1 MIDRKILEDIKNQRC
16 ILFLG
21 PLMTTVRYKGRET
34 SLTEM
39 VCSQVTET
47 LVANNLLAQD
57 IDVQRNPYYV
67 MSKYINYLGGRKQLE
82 DQFQTLNSQ
91 FVEGPSFAYYRLS
104 KIPFNTIINFGYDH
118 LMERAL
124 YKGGYEFQFNHYD
137 YSGDRQQYLKD
148 KDDPLSTLDDKKQLV
163 YNLLGSLFD
172 KGSQILTE
180 DDQLEFM
187 RQIAGDRK
195 IPDNVISRIR
205 DDKDGKSYIFLGFN
219 FEEWPFRF
227 LLDLLDVPKKMKT
240 SASPKL
246 RNYNIALM
254 TQEFYEERFGLQF
267 LNSSPEEFTRELIEE
282 YNKII
287 YKHKYGYVSYHDS
300 DAEYVNAFLGN
311 LENAGLSKRISFW
324 HKDKLEGGELKNEVN
339 SEKFEKATIYIPF
352 INRYFVNDPHL
363 QQELR
368 TMMARPNVMI
378 FPIISRNCEYQFRFQ
393 DLKRKAAL
401 MLPKENSWLV
411 TATRTPTDDDYVSMI
426 KKINSKIR

>member
-47 LVANNLLAQD
+47 LVANNILTQG

-82 DQFQTLNSQ
+82 DQFVTLNSK
-91 FVEGPSFAYYRLS
+91 FVEGPSFAYNSLS

-118 LMERAL
+118 LMESAL
-124 YKGGYEFQFNHYD
+124 YEGGYEFQFEYYD
-137 YSGDRQQYLKD
+137 YSGDRKQYLKD
-148 KDDPLSTLDDKKQLV
+148 SDDPASILDDKKQLV
-163 YNLLGSLFD
+163 YNLLGSLFE
-172 KGSQILTE
+172 KRSQILTE

-205 DDKDGKSYIFLGFN
+205 DDKEGKSYIFLGFN

-254 TQEFYEERFGLQF
+254 TQEFYEERFGLKF
-267 LNSSPEEFTRELIEE
+267 LNASPEEFTRELIEE

-287 YKHKYGYVSYHDS
+287 FAHKHGYISYHTS
-300 DAEYVNAFLGN
+300 DEEYVNAFLGH
-311 LENAGLSKRISFW
+311 LENAGLSKRINFW
-324 HKDKLEGGELKNEVN
+324 HKANLEGGELTNKVIGEQI
-339 SEKFEKATIYIPF
+339 EKATVYIPF
-352 INRYFVNDPHL
+352 INRHFVNDPDL
-363 QQELR
+363 QQEMRSML
-368 TMMARPNVMI
+368 ARPNAMI
-378 FPIISRNCEYQFRFQ
+378 FPVISRNCEYQFRFQ

-411 TATRTPTDDDYVSMI
+411 TATKPPTDDDYVSMI